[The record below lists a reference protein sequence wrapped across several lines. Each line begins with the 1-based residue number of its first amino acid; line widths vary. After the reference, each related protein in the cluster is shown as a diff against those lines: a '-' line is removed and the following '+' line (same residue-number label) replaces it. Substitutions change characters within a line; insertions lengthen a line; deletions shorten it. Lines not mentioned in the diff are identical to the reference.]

1 MNQDESNQSDL
12 SRRKFLQRSSLVA
25 ASTAV
30 VANFP
35 FVLSSS
41 AAEDKPIR
49 IGLVGCGGRGTGAAG
64 NAISSAPNVQIVA
77 LADLFK
83 DRLEGCRNGLKKEH
97 GVEVSDDRCFTGFDA
112 YQKLV
117 ALPDLDY
124 VILATM
130 PHFRHIH
137 LRAAIEAGKNVFMEK
152 PVAVDGP
159 GIRSVIE
166 SGEMAKKKG
175 LSIVAGTQ
183 RRHQK
188 DYQETIKRI
197 QDGAIG
203 EIIAARAYWNGNELW
218 HHGRN
223 ADWSEMEYQCRN
235 WYYFTWLC
243 GDHIVEQHV
252 HNLDVINWVMGAHPI
267 KASGMGGRQVRTD
280 PKYGH
285 IFDHF
290 AVEYEYANGAR
301 MFSQCRQH
309 DNCESNIS
317 EAVMGTNG
325 TSNCHSVIQMKHM
338 QDAPQVA
345 QAESKRGGDALVHAS
360 DQVVKPVKSEKNI
373 WKFTTKNNNGYVQE
387 HTDLIAAIRSGKPVN
402 EARQIAESTL
412 TAIMGRES
420 AYSGQSI
427 TWDEM
432 LNSDVKLAPESYGF
446 DVAPPKSVVAIPG
459 KYKMG

>member
-1 MNQDESNQSDL
+1 MNPDQTNSSAEQSEL
-12 SRRKFLQRSSLVA
+12 SRRSFLKRSSIVA
-25 ASTAV
+25 AGAAV
-30 VANFP
+30 ATSFP
-35 FVLSSS
+35 FVVSSS
-41 AAEDKPIR
+41 AAENQPIR
-49 IGLVGCGGRGTGAAG
+49 IGLIGCGGRGTGAAG
-64 NAISSAPNVQIVA
+64 NAIASSQNVQIVA
-77 LADLFK
+77 LADLFQ
-83 DRLEGCRNGLKKEH
+83 DRLDKCRAGLKKD
-97 GVEVSDDRCFTGFDA
+97 GIEVPDDRCFVGFDA
-112 YQKLV
+112 YQKLL
-117 ALPDLDY
+117 ALTDINY

-130 PHFRHIH
+130 PHFRPMH
-137 LRAAIEAGKNVFMEK
+137 LRAAVEAGKNVFMEK

-159 GIRSVIE
+159 GVRSVIE
-166 SGEMAKKKG
+166 SGEIAKQKG

-188 DYQETIKRI
+188 DYQDTIKRL

-203 EIIAARAYWNGNELW
+203 EIMVGRAYWNGSELW
-218 HHGRN
+218 HHGHPDN
-223 ADWSEMEYQCRN
+223 WSEMEYQLRN

-267 KASGMGGRQVRTD
+267 KAYGMGGRQVRTD

-309 DNCESNIS
+309 DHCEDSIS
-317 EAVMGTNG
+317 EAVMGVKG
-325 TSNCHSVIQMKHM
+325 TSNCHTIIQPK
-338 QDAPQVA
+338 
-345 QAESKRGGDALVHAS
+345 G
-360 DQVVKPVKSEKNI
+360 EKG
-373 WKFTTKNNNGYVQE
+373 WKFSEKNNNGYVQE
-387 HTDLIAAIRSGKPVN
+387 HADLIAAIRAGKQVN

-420 AYSGQSI
+420 AYSGRSV

-432 LNSDVKLAPESYGF
+432 LNSTVHRGPEKYSF
-446 DVAPPKSVVAIPG
+446 EVTPPKDIVAIPG
-459 KYKMG
+459 KYQFA

>member
-1 MNQDESNQSDL
+1 MNQDQSQSMKEQSDL
-12 SRRKFLQRSSLVA
+12 SRRSFLKRSSVVA
-25 ASTAV
+25 ASAV
-30 VANFP
+30 AASSFP

-41 AAEDKPIR
+41 AQEDGKPIR
-49 IGLVGCGGRGTGAAG
+49 IGLIGCGGRGTGAAG
-64 NAISSAPNVQIVA
+64 NALSSSKNVQIVA

-83 DRLEGCRNGLKKEH
+83 DRLESCRANLKKQ
-97 GVEVSDDRCFTGFDA
+97 GVEVPDDRCFVGFDA
-112 YQKLV
+112 YQKLL
-117 ALPDLDY
+117 ALSDINY

-130 PHFRHIH
+130 PHFRPLH
-137 LRAAIEAGKNVFMEK
+137 LRAAVEAGKNVFMEK

-166 SGEMAKKKG
+166 SGEIAKQKG

-203 EIIAARAYWNGNELW
+203 EILVGRAYWNGSELW

-252 HNLDVINWVMGAHPI
+252 HNIDVINWVMGAHPI

-309 DNCESNIS
+309 DNCEDNIS
-317 EAVMGTNG
+317 EAVLGTNG
-325 TSNCHSVIQMKHM
+325 TSNCHSVIQ
-338 QDAPQVA
+338 P
-345 QAESKRGGDALVHAS
+345 
-360 DQVVKPVKSEKNI
+360 KNGSG
-373 WKFTTKNNNGYVQE
+373 WKFTEKNNNGYVQE
-387 HTDLIAAIRSGKPVN
+387 HADLIAAIRAEKPVN
-402 EARQIAESTL
+402 EARQIAENTL

-420 AYSGQSI
+420 AYSGRSV
-427 TWDEM
+427 TFDEM
-432 LNSDVKLAPESYGF
+432 LNSNVKLGPESYSF
-446 DVAPPKSVVAIPG
+446 DVMPPHASVAIPG
-459 KYKMG
+459 KYKLA

>member
-1 MNQDESNQSDL
+1 MNLDQTNQPADQSEV
-12 SRRKFLQRSSLVA
+12 SRRKFLKRSSLVA
-25 ASTAV
+25 ATTAV
-30 VANFP
+30 AANFP
-35 FVLSSS
+35 FVLTSS
-41 AAEDKPIR
+41 AEENTPIR
-49 IGLVGCGGRGTGAAG
+49 VGLIGCGGRGTGAAG
-64 NAISSAPNVQIVA
+64 NVLASSKGVQIVA

-83 DRLEGCRNGLKKEH
+83 DRLEGCRAGLKKEN
-97 GVEVSDDRCFTGFDA
+97 GVEVPDDRCFVGFDA
-112 YQKLV
+112 YQKLL
-117 ALPDLDY
+117 ALPDINY

-137 LRAAIEAGKNVFMEK
+137 LRAAVEAGKNIFMEK

-166 SGEMAKKKG
+166 SGELAKQKG

-203 EIIAARAYWNGNELW
+203 DIIAGRAYWNGGELW
-218 HHGRN
+218 HHGRG

-252 HNLDVINWVMGAHPI
+252 HNLDVINWIMGTHPI
-267 KASGMGGRQVRTD
+267 KASGLGGRQVRTD

-301 MFSQCRQH
+301 MFSQCRQS
-309 DNCESNIS
+309 DGCEDNIS
-317 EAVMGTNG
+317 EAVMGLKG
-325 TSNCHSVIQMKHM
+325 TSNCHTVIQPK
-338 QDAPQVA
+338 
-345 QAESKRGGDALVHAS
+345 GGT
-360 DQVVKPVKSEKNI
+360 N
-373 WKFTTKNNNGYVQE
+373 WKFTDKNNNGYVQE
-387 HTDLIAAIRSGKPVN
+387 HADLIASIRAGKPLN
-402 EARQIAESTL
+402 EARQIAETTL

-420 AYSGQSI
+420 AYSGHSV
-427 TWDEM
+427 TWDQM
-432 LNSDVKLAPESYGF
+432 LNSPVKLGPESYSF
-446 DVAPPKSVVAIPG
+446 DVAPPRASVAIPG
-459 KYKMG
+459 KYKLA

>member
-1 MNQDESNQSDL
+1 
-12 SRRKFLQRSSLVA
+12 
-25 ASTAV
+25 
-30 VANFP
+30 
-35 FVLSSS
+35 
-41 AAEDKPIR
+41 
-49 IGLVGCGGRGTGAAG
+49 
-64 NAISSAPNVQIVA
+64 
-77 LADLFK
+77 
-83 DRLEGCRNGLKKEH
+83 LKKQ
-97 GVEVSDDRCFTGFDA
+97 GVEIPDDRCFVGFDA
-112 YQKLV
+112 YQKLL
-117 ALPDLDY
+117 ALSDINY

-137 LRAAIEAGKNVFMEK
+137 LRAAVEAGKNVFMEK

-166 SGEMAKKKG
+166 SGEIAKQKG

-183 RRHQK
+183 RRHQP
-188 DYQETIKRI
+188 DYQDTIKRI

-203 EIIAARAYWNGNELW
+203 DILVGRAYWNGSELW

-252 HNLDVINWVMGAHPI
+252 HNLDVMNWVMGAHPI

-301 MFSQCRQH
+301 VFSQCRQH
-309 DNCESNIS
+309 DNCEDNIS
-317 EAVMGTNG
+317 EAVMGVNG
-325 TSNCHSVIQMKHM
+325 TSNCHTIIQPKNG
-338 QDAPQVA
+338 
-345 QAESKRGGDALVHAS
+345 AE
-360 DQVVKPVKSEKNI
+360 
-373 WKFTTKNNNGYVQE
+373 WKFTGKNKNGYVQE
-387 HTDLIAAIRSGKPVN
+387 HADLIAAIRAEKPVN
-402 EARQIAESTL
+402 EARQVAESTL

-420 AYSGQSI
+420 AYSGHSV
-427 TWDEM
+427 TWDQM
-432 LNSDVKLAPESYGF
+432 LNSDVRLGPSTYSFE
-446 DVAPPKSVVAIPG
+446 VQPPQASVAIPG
-459 KYKMG
+459 KYKMA